1 MKKIVISL
9 MLVGLLLVGC
19 GKKNKD
25 LDLDRITASIE
36 ETNLFK
42 DASKIDID
50 YIERKYGMSTEGI
63 EDYRIYMS
71 KTSTSAS
78 MYAIFK
84 VSSDKAKENIESTF
98 INKYIN
104 SWTEIV
110 YNASE
115 AKLDE
120 NMYKEEYSG
129 YIIYIVST
137 DNDKVLNIIN
147 YVLLVFSLIF
157 YAWGEPVYIILMIFS
172 CLLNYFYALYHDK
185 VKNKKLL
192 FILCIVANLLI
203 LGFFKYADFLID
215 IINSIFRLNINPLKL
230 ALPIGISF
238 FTFQTMSYSIDVYR
252 SSVVPERNFFY
263 FTTYVSM
270 FPQLIAGPIVR
281 YETISKEILI
291 LIILVMDYLDLCKA
305 YLKRF

>member
-78 MYAIFK
+78 MYAISK

-115 AKLDE
+115 AKLVE
-120 NMYKEEYSG
+120 NMYKKEYSG
-129 YIIYIVST
+129 YLIYIVST
-137 DNDKVLNIIN
+137 DNDKVLNIIK
-147 YVLLVFSLIF
+147 
-157 YAWGEPVYIILMIFS
+157 G
-172 CLLNYFYALYHDK
+172 
-185 VKNKKLL
+185 
-192 FILCIVANLLI
+192 
-203 LGFFKYADFLID
+203 
-215 IINSIFRLNINPLKL
+215 
-230 ALPIGISF
+230 
-238 FTFQTMSYSIDVYR
+238 
-252 SSVVPERNFFY
+252 
-263 FTTYVSM
+263 
-270 FPQLIAGPIVR
+270 
-281 YETISKEILI
+281 
-291 LIILVMDYLDLCKA
+291 
-305 YLKRF
+305 

>member
-84 VSSDKAKENIESTF
+84 ASSDKAKENIESTF

-115 AKLDE
+115 AKLVE

-129 YIIYIVST
+129 YLIYIVST
-137 DNDKVLNIIN
+137 DNDKVLNIIK
-147 YVLLVFSLIF
+147 
-157 YAWGEPVYIILMIFS
+157 G
-172 CLLNYFYALYHDK
+172 
-185 VKNKKLL
+185 
-192 FILCIVANLLI
+192 
-203 LGFFKYADFLID
+203 
-215 IINSIFRLNINPLKL
+215 
-230 ALPIGISF
+230 
-238 FTFQTMSYSIDVYR
+238 
-252 SSVVPERNFFY
+252 
-263 FTTYVSM
+263 
-270 FPQLIAGPIVR
+270 
-281 YETISKEILI
+281 
-291 LIILVMDYLDLCKA
+291 
-305 YLKRF
+305 

>member
-50 YIERKYGMSTEGI
+50 YIERQYGMSTEGI

-71 KTSTSAS
+71 QTSTSAS

-115 AKLDE
+115 AKLVE

-129 YIIYIVST
+129 YLIYIVST
-137 DNDKVLNIIN
+137 DNDKVLNIIK
-147 YVLLVFSLIF
+147 
-157 YAWGEPVYIILMIFS
+157 G
-172 CLLNYFYALYHDK
+172 
-185 VKNKKLL
+185 
-192 FILCIVANLLI
+192 
-203 LGFFKYADFLID
+203 
-215 IINSIFRLNINPLKL
+215 
-230 ALPIGISF
+230 
-238 FTFQTMSYSIDVYR
+238 
-252 SSVVPERNFFY
+252 
-263 FTTYVSM
+263 
-270 FPQLIAGPIVR
+270 
-281 YETISKEILI
+281 
-291 LIILVMDYLDLCKA
+291 
-305 YLKRF
+305 

>member
-78 MYAIFK
+78 MYAISK

-115 AKLDE
+115 AKLVE

-129 YIIYIVST
+129 YLIYIVST
-137 DNDKVLNIIN
+137 DNDKVLNIIK
-147 YVLLVFSLIF
+147 
-157 YAWGEPVYIILMIFS
+157 G
-172 CLLNYFYALYHDK
+172 
-185 VKNKKLL
+185 
-192 FILCIVANLLI
+192 
-203 LGFFKYADFLID
+203 
-215 IINSIFRLNINPLKL
+215 
-230 ALPIGISF
+230 
-238 FTFQTMSYSIDVYR
+238 
-252 SSVVPERNFFY
+252 
-263 FTTYVSM
+263 
-270 FPQLIAGPIVR
+270 
-281 YETISKEILI
+281 
-291 LIILVMDYLDLCKA
+291 
-305 YLKRF
+305 